1 MVPTNLVEAKA
12 EGGVRPAASPEYHL
26 TAQSIASLD
35 RFEGSPLL
43 AQGRLC
49 LIGLDAIVERFAD
62 RWPGRRDQVYDM
74 VERTMERR
82 LDEDAVVMRVSE
94 RDYLVAQPSR
104 ERAAAQAL
112 CLRSLRE
119 ILEHFLGKS
128 SIGQL
133 KIYEVSE
140 LSRSGIYAAPVDPR
154 AVLQITPERP
164 AEARSWRPPGDVESV
179 PATSSLAATLSAT
192 LSDGVAVRIEP
203 SIEPLFCLK
212 TGRYIGHRIVRSV
225 RNVRR
230 GEVMPDRDVE
240 RLARCDVERIDLA
253 TITLGLEQIER
264 ANRPRELVLM
274 VPVSFANLA
283 SHRGNPAVAA
293 ALERARKHVKQGV
306 LCEVLDLDGAPLAT
320 LSESLAMIRRVCI
333 LTIARLAD
341 PLGPQTGGLRQL
353 GFDGVSLASPQP
365 VENDAQFVEWAK
377 QALPAARRGARS
389 VMVHGAGS
397 VRRLLIAAAHGAT
410 HAGVPEDLRRGLV
423 ERLDG
428 GVLDG

>member
-1 MVPTNLVEAKA
+1 MVPANVAEAKA
-12 EGGVRPAASPEYHL
+12 EGVASPAASAEYHL

-62 RWPGRRDQVYDM
+62 RWSGRKDQVYDM
-74 VERTMERR
+74 VERTLERR
-82 LDEDAVVMRVSE
+82 LDEDAFLIRVSE

-133 KIYEVSE
+133 KIYEVSQ
-140 LSRSGIYAAPVDPR
+140 LSKSGIYAAPVDPR
-154 AVLQITPERP
+154 TVLAAAPERL
-164 AEARSWRPPGDVESV
+164 AEARSWRAEGGVASG
-179 PATSSLAATLSAT
+179 PATSSLSAT
-192 LSDGVAVRIEP
+192 LSDGMAVRVEP

-230 GEVMPDRDVE
+230 GEMMPDREVE

-274 VPVSFANLA
+274 VPVSFSNLA

-293 ALERARKHVKQGV
+293 ALERARGHVKQGV

-320 LSESLAMIRRVCI
+320 LAESLAMIRRVCI

-341 PLGPQTGGLRQL
+341 PLAPQTAGLRQL

-365 VENDAQFVEWAK
+365 VENDAQFVEWSR
-377 QALPAARRGARS
+377 QALPAARRVARS

-410 HAGVPEDLRRGLV
+410 HAGVSEDLRRGLA

-428 GVLDG
+428 RTVDG

>member
-1 MVPTNLVEAKA
+1 MVPANLVEAKA
-12 EGGVRPAASPEYHL
+12 EGGVRPTKPPEYHL

-82 LDEDAVVMRVSE
+82 LDEDAELIRVSE

-140 LSRSGIYAAPVDPR
+140 LSRGGISAAPVDPR
-154 AVLQITPERP
+154 AVLQATPDRP
-164 AEARSWRPPGDVESV
+164 AEARSWRPEGAAEA
-179 PATSSLAATLSAT
+179 PAASLLPATLSTT
-192 LSDGVAVRIEP
+192 LSDGVAVRLEP
-203 SIEPLFCLK
+203 SIEPIFCLK
-212 TGRYIGHRIVRSV
+212 TGRYIGQRIVRRV
-225 RNVRR
+225 RNARR
-230 GEVMPDRDVE
+230 GEVLADRGVE

-253 TITLGLEQIER
+253 TITLGLDQIQR
-264 ANRPRELVLM
+264 TNRPRELVLM

-283 SHRGNPAVAA
+283 SHRGASAVAE
-293 ALERARKHVKQGV
+293 ALERARRHARQGI
-306 LCEVLDLDGAPLAT
+306 LCEVLDLDGAPIAT
-320 LSESLAMIRRVCI
+320 LTESLAMVRHICI
-333 LTIARLAD
+333 LTIARIAD
-341 PLGPQTGGLRQL
+341 PLGPQMGGLRQF
-353 GFDGVSLASPQP
+353 GFDGVSLTAPESALT
-365 VENDAQFVEWAK
+365 DDQFVEWSK
-377 QALPAARRGARS
+377 QALPAARRIARS

-410 HAGVPEDLRRGLV
+410 HAGVPEDLRRGLS

-428 GVLDG
+428 RVLDG